1 MTKRTLSFLPII
13 LLIFLNF
20 SCNKD
25 NKLEITYPTSGSY
38 GTNLLAFTG
47 DSVLTSPNTYSFQAD
62 LGTKATLKVVVTKIA
77 TPGTTP
83 NAVWF
88 FDSEDGWNVGEF
100 NGTSQQFEAT
110 KTGTIDLNMVFM
122 NTGTCRIDFYE
133 NSSSV
138 TNSKLISW

>member
-1 MTKRTLSFLPII
+1 MTKRTLSFFA
-13 LLIFLNF
+13 LLLLVFSNF

-25 NKLEITYPTSGSY
+25 KKLEITYPVSGTY

-47 DSVLTSPNTYSFQAD
+47 DSVLTSPVTYSFHAD
-62 LGTKATLKVVVTKIA
+62 LGTKATLKVVVTKIE

-88 FDSEDGWNVGEF
+88 FDSEDGWNIGEF

-110 KTGTIDLNMVFM
+110 KTGAIDLNMVFM

-138 TNSKLISW
+138 TKSKVISW